1 MELDLEVLARLQF
14 ALTIMFHYLFPPL
27 TIGLGM
33 LMVWA
38 EGAWLKTKNPLYE
51 SIAFFWTRLFAVNFA
66 MGVATGIV
74 MEFEFGTNWATYSRF
89 VGDVF
94 GSALAAEGIFAFFL
108 ESGFL
113 GVVLFGWNKVSA
125 KFHYFATCMVCLGG
139 FFSSIWIVIANSFMQ
154 TPAGY
159 HLVEENGRISGSV
172 DWTTVTHILPG
183 DSNQVRW
190 NYVQGAEGD
199 GSEAAWLD
207 QIELSALAGPDLV
220 VDNVQYL
227 PETYVL
233 QLDPLNLTVVGKN
246 QGETAL
252 LEDLPN
258 DFKVEAYLSLDRE
271 FGNEDDVRVGELL
284 KFQDLDPNDRFVYR
298 ATRSI
303 PEVTTPGA
311 YYLIVVVD
319 STDVIVEFDE
329 TKIGRLDH
337 KVLKL
342 QLLEQVPGVEFLTTH
357 AHSGDEGITLDEPA
371 PWGVLGVI
379 TPVTHSI
386 PTLTANAVS
395 MLAAGNSMV
404 VNPHPGG
411 CKSAAMAAEV
421 YNRMIKAEFGID
433 PLICVINPPTLRTAE
448 EIFRH
453 EDIHLLVVTGG
464 PGVARAAMK
473 QAKRAI
479 VAGPGNPPVVV
490 DETADFDKAARA
502 IIAGAA
508 FDNNLL
514 CIGEK
519 EVFVVE
525 RVFDQMMSAM
535 ERAGA
540 VRLCAREIN
549 NLTRA
554 AIVQVGQGQDK
565 HDVPSKEFLGQD
577 TAVYP
582 FPAGMP
588 ALNGGR
594 IQ

>member
-1 MELDLEVLARLQF
+1 MNQQQLIANVVEEVLSRLGNDQVGL
-14 ALTIMFHYLFPPL
+14 ASPPL
-27 TIGLGM
+27 PSGGS
-33 LMVWA
+33 
-38 EGAWLKTKNPLYE
+38 P
-51 SIAFFWTRLFAVNFA
+51 
-66 MGVATGIV
+66 TGIFQQV
-74 MEFEFGTNWATYSRF
+74 DPAVEVAGRSQRQLADAGLKVRDAICSKIKQM
-89 VGDVF
+89 
-94 GSALAAEGIFAFFL
+94 ALDNADE
-108 ESGFL
+108 
-113 GVVLFGWNKVSA
+113 W
-125 KFHYFATCMVCLGG
+125 
-139 FFSSIWIVIANSFMQ
+139 
-154 TPAGY
+154 
-159 HLVEENGRISGSV
+159 GRI
-172 DWTTVTHILPG
+172 
-183 DSNQVRW
+183 
-190 NYVQGAEGD
+190 
-199 GSEAAWLD
+199 
-207 QIELSALAGPDLV
+207 
-220 VDNVQYL
+220 
-227 PETYVL
+227 
-233 QLDPLNLTVVGKN
+233 
-246 QGETAL
+246 
-252 LEDLPN
+252 
-258 DFKVEAYLSLDRE
+258 
-271 FGNEDDVRVGELL
+271 
-284 KFQDLDPNDRFVYR
+284 
-298 ATRSI
+298 
-303 PEVTTPGA
+303 
-311 YYLIVVVD
+311 
-319 STDVIVEFDE
+319 EFDE

-519 EVFVVE
+519 EVFVVAS
-525 RVFDQMMSAM
+525 VFEKMMEAMRQAGAGELNAQQIQRLTDAAFTYEKDHYAVNKEYIGKDPCVLAAAAGATAPADAEILFGETDLANPFVAEEQMMPFVPFVRVPDFETAM
-535 ERAGA
+535 AMA
-540 VRLCAREIN
+540 VKYEHGFGHTSIIHSN
-549 NLTRA
+549 NLSNITRMGKA
-554 AIVQVGQGQDK
+554 ANTTLFVING
-565 HDVPSKEFLGQD
+565 PSTASLG
-577 TAVYP
+577 ACGEGYP
-582 FPAGMP
+582 SYSIATPSGEGVTNPRTFSRFRRMSVSNS
-588 ALNGGR
+588 LR
-594 IQ
+594 MV